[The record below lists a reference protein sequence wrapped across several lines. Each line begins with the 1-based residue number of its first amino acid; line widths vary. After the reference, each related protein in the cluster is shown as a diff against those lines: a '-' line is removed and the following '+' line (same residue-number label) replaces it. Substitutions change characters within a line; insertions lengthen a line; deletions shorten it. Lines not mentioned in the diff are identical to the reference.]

1 MTSDSAAGEID
12 AGTRILLVDD
22 HPLFRQGLAALLEMT
37 SGMNVVAEASCIGDV
52 RDAISQVEFDV
63 AIVDVW
69 LATGVGVEITNE
81 LSAQHATCR
90 VLGLSVVEEPT
101 IIAEML
107 RAGAVGYALKTDP
120 PADILDAIRS
130 TAAGMRYISRRLPRA
145 EIELQLAVGS
155 SSADA
160 ILTKREREI
169 LDLVIRGF
177 SNQEIA
183 TRLYISR
190 RTVETHRYRITK
202 KLDAHTVY
210 EMQRVAARR
219 T

>member
-1 MTSDSAAGEID
+1 MTCDSATGEID

-37 SGMNVVAEASCIGDV
+37 SGMYVVAEASCLDDV
-52 RDAISQVEFDV
+52 RDAISRVEFDV

-69 LATGVGVEITNE
+69 LSTGVGVEITNE
-81 LSAQHATCR
+81 LSVLHSTCR

-130 TAAGMRYISRRLPRA
+130 TAAGMRYISRRLTCN
-145 EIELQLAVGS
+145 E
-155 SSADA
+155 A